1 MGDAIHP
8 IRRWRFASVVVPLIL
23 GGCASAPRSALDE
36 SRGQTLALRAELVQA
51 KDTAAKL
58 RTQNRDITARAIED
72 SRRLATLEET
82 TDRLEKSVVAYQ
94 QERDEYAVA
103 LERINH
109 EVASAASDS
118 VPRK

>member
-1 MGDAIHP
+1 ME
-8 IRRWRFASVVVPLIL
+8 
-23 GGCASAPRSALDE
+23 E

-58 RTQNRDITARAIED
+58 RTQNRDVAARAVED

-82 TDRLEKSVVAYQ
+82 NERLEKSVVAYQ
-94 QERDEYAVA
+94 QERDEYAAA
-103 LERINH
+103 LDRINR